1 VCKERFNR
9 PETVKTRN
17 EDRARVRRDT
27 RIERCDSERACN
39 IRASPHARFRA
50 RGSVCHEGENVKRWI
65 PALLK
70 ATLVISIALPAATTS
85 RAQGIDASATWI
97 GTWSVSPSRTDDAGF
112 NNQTLRQIVHTSI
125 GGTSARIHLSN
136 LFGSEPLVI
145 GEARIARRAQ
155 GQQTVAGSDR
165 AVTFGGQPNVTIPV
179 GASVVSDPIAFE
191 VPPLADVAIS
201 LYLPVQTA
209 PRSTGHVDG
218 LQDLYIAAGDVA
230 ADPAFAG
237 GSTPSPGGQSY
248 YFLTNLDVQNE
259 AATGAVVAFGASITD
274 GLMSSANGNGRWPN
288 RLAIRLQQAG
298 MTVGVLNQGISGNNF
313 FTNSSGQAGLRRFNR
328 DALQQP
334 GAKWVVLSDDA
345 INNLNT
351 DRPSTAAQLIGA
363 LRQLIGRAHRAG
375 IKAICSTLTP
385 FGATDSIEAARQDV
399 NTFILS
405 STSGC
410 DAVLDQAK
418 AVSDPANPAV
428 LLPAYNSGDNLHPNE
443 AGLQAIA
450 NAMDLNALAAE
461 PPIQAP

>member
-1 VCKERFNR
+1 
-9 PETVKTRN
+9 
-17 EDRARVRRDT
+17 
-27 RIERCDSERACN
+27 
-39 IRASPHARFRA
+39 
-50 RGSVCHEGENVKRWI
+50 VKRWI

-70 ATLVISIALPAATTS
+70 AVLVISIALPDATNY
-85 RAQGIDASATWI
+85 RAQGIGTSALWI
-97 GTWSVSPSRTDDAGF
+97 GTWSVSPSITDDDGF
-112 NNQTLRQIVHTSI
+112 NNQTLRQIVRTSI

-145 GEARIARRAQ
+145 GEAQIARRAR
-155 GQQTVAGSDR
+155 GQKTVVGSDR
-165 AVTFGGQPNVTIPV
+165 AVTFGGQRNVTIPV

-201 LYLPVQTA
+201 LYLPVRTP

-218 LQDLYIAAGDVA
+218 LQDLYIAAGDVG
-230 ADPAFAG
+230 ADPAFTG
-237 GSTPSPGGQSY
+237 GTKISPGGQSY

-259 AATGAVVAFGASITD
+259 AATGAIVTFGASITD
-274 GLMSSANGNGRWPN
+274 GLVSSVNGNRRWPN

-313 FTNSSGQAGLRRFNR
+313 FTNSGGQAGLRRFDR
-328 DALQQP
+328 DVLQQP
-334 GAKWVVLSDDA
+334 GVKWVVISDDA
-345 INNLNT
+345 INNLDT
-351 DRPSTAAQLIGA
+351 DRPSTAAQLISA
-363 LRQLIGRAHRAG
+363 LRQLIDRAHRAG

-399 NTFILS
+399 NAFILS

-428 LLPAYNSGDNLHPNE
+428 LLPAYNSGDNLHPSE

-450 NAMDLNALAAE
+450 NALDLDALTAGA
-461 PPIQAP
+461 PIQAR

>member
-1 VCKERFNR
+1 M
-9 PETVKTRN
+9 
-17 EDRARVRRDT
+17 
-27 RIERCDSERACN
+27 
-39 IRASPHARFRA
+39 
-50 RGSVCHEGENVKRWI
+50 KRWI

-70 ATLVISIALPAATTS
+70 AALVIFIVLPDAAS
-85 RAQGIDASATWI
+85 NRVQGVEPSAAWI
-97 GTWSVSPSRTDDAGF
+97 GTWSVSPSITDDAGF
-112 NNQTLRQIVHTSI
+112 NNQTLRQIVRTSI

-145 GEARIARRAQ
+145 GEARIARRAR
-155 GQQTVAGSDR
+155 GQETAVGSDR

-179 GASVVSDPIAFE
+179 GASVVSDPVAFE
-191 VPPLADVAIS
+191 FSPLTDVAIS

-218 LQDLYIAAGDVA
+218 LQDMYIAAGDVG
-230 ADPAFAG
+230 ADPAFTG

-248 YFLTNLDVQNE
+248 YFLTNLDVLNP
-259 AATGAVVAFGASITD
+259 AATGAVVTFGASITD
-274 GLMSSANGNGRWPN
+274 GLVSSVNGNRRWPN

-298 MTVGVLNQGISGNNF
+298 MTVGVLNQGISGNDF
-313 FTNSSGQAGLRRFNR
+313 FTNNAGQAGLRRFNR
-328 DALQQP
+328 DVLQQP
-334 GAKWVVLSDDA
+334 GAKWVVISDDA
-345 INNLNT
+345 INDLNT
-351 DRPSTAAQLIGA
+351 DNPSTAPRLIGA
-363 LRQLIGRAHRAG
+363 LRQLIERAHRAD

-385 FGATDSIEAARQDV
+385 FAATGAIEAARQDV
-399 NTFILS
+399 NAFILS

-450 NAMDLNALAAE
+450 DAMDLDALTAGG
-461 PPIQAP
+461 PPVQAP